1 MRTIN
6 SIIIHCTAT
15 KQLAHINVNDVRRW
29 HRERGLSDIGYHY
42 LILVDGTIEVG
53 RPLSA
58 VGAHCKGHN
67 AHSIGICYVGGLN
80 DKGKPADTRTPAQRE
95 AMRSLLT
102 SLKHR
107 FPDATIHGH
116 RDFATKACPCF
127 DATAE
132 YAYLSVEQAN
142 PNTDPIK
149 MIPFIA
155 ILITLCLLFFCP
167 SCKTVAP
174 TVTTPHNDS
183 IVIRNIY
190 HHDSIYLHDSMVVAI
205 MHDTVFVHKWHT
217 DIRYS
222 IKHHI
227 DTIYQDKETVITLPP
242 EKYIPPFYRW
252 CTRVLIFA
260 ICCILAYL
268 VLRLVIKYYTLR

>member
-1 MRTIN
+1 
-6 SIIIHCTAT
+6 
-15 KQLAHINVNDVRRW
+15 
-29 HRERGLSDIGYHY
+29 
-42 LILVDGTIEVG
+42 
-53 RPLSA
+53 
-58 VGAHCKGHN
+58 
-67 AHSIGICYVGGLN
+67 
-80 DKGKPADTRTPAQRE
+80 
-95 AMRSLLT
+95 MRSLLI

-116 RDFATKACPCF
+116 RDFAAKACPCF

-132 YAYLSVEQAN
+132 YAYLSAEPAN
-142 PNTDPIK
+142 PNTEP
-149 MIPFIA
+149 MNTIPLIA
-155 ILITLCLLFFCP
+155 VLITLCLLSFCP

-190 HHDSIYLHDSMVVAI
+190 HHDSIYLHDSMAVA
-205 MHDTVFVHKWHT
+205 MVHDTVFVHRWHT

-222 IKHHI
+222 IKHHT

-252 CTRVLIFA
+252 CTRVLIIV
-260 ICCILAYL
+260 ICCLILYI
-268 VLRLVIKYYTLR
+268 VIRLVIKYYTLR